1 MVNHF
6 EHHAE
11 VSTKNELFR
20 NIKSYSDEKQ
30 SNAFH
35 MIPLTFCLKI
45 SADRQTQSI
54 KQQLKPFKEVF
65 NLLEE
70 FKQHCNPDEEVAS
83 ANAAERGGVAD
94 AETGR
99 AKENDVT
106 PNTSMSSI
114 KVVNPYDQVLA
125 NPISVLVTNK
135 GQE

>member
-1 MVNHF
+1 M
-6 EHHAE
+6 
-11 VSTKNELFR
+11 
-20 NIKSYSDEKQ
+20 
-30 SNAFH
+30 
-35 MIPLTFCLKI
+35 
-45 SADRQTQSI
+45 
-54 KQQLKPFKEVF
+54 
-65 NLLEE
+65 
-70 FKQHCNPDEEVAS
+70 
-83 ANAAERGGVAD
+83 AD